1 MRESGALPTADAD
14 PLCWMGAAELG
25 AAYAC
30 ARLSPVEVARVA
42 LDRAEAI
49 QGPFNAFTRIEQ
61 DGALIQASASEARWR
76 RGEPFSPVDGVPTTI
91 KDIVWVAG
99 WPIRYGSLSSDA
111 APCATDAPAVARMRA
126 AGLVFLGLTA
136 TPEFGWKA
144 LTDSPLSGVTRNPW
158 NPSLTPG
165 GSSGGAAVAAATGAG
180 VFHLGTDGGGS
191 IRVPC
196 AFTGLVGLK
205 PTYGRVPAYPASAF
219 GTVAHLG
226 PMTRRVDD
234 ARHLLAVMAGT
245 DPQDWLQGP
254 AQWPSLDARVR
265 SFEGMR
271 IGFWATPP
279 CGTLDPEIDA
289 AIRGVVS
296 DLEDRGAW
304 ITRIDPPG
312 GNILETFTV
321 LWATGAAALVA
332 PLGTAAREALD
343 PDLRAMISAA
353 GAATLSA
360 TSKP

>member
-14 PLCWMGAAELG
+14 PLCWMGAAEPG

-30 ARLSPVEVARVA
+30 ARLSPVEVASVA

-279 CGTLDPEIDA
+279 CGMLDPEIDA

-304 ITRIDPPG
+304 ITRVDLPG

-321 LWATGAAALVA
+321 LWATGGRSTCRPPWHGRAR
-332 PLGTAAREALD
+332 GT
-343 PDLRAMISAA
+343 
-353 GAATLSA
+353 
-360 TSKP
+360 